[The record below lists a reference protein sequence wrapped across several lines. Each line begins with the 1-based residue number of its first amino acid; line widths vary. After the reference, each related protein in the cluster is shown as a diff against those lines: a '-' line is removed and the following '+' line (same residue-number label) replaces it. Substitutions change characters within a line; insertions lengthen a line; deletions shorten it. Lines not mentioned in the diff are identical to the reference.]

1 MAHISVVINSQ
12 DRLSVDIDVET
23 ATLAD
28 LKTLLAERIQIPVEH
43 QIVKFVGAV
52 LDADDQTL
60 NSYRI
65 ISRCTVRVEDARQDE
80 LAVTLERLAGVD
92 PLSLTM
98 SRSRSTV
105 ADLKRKIEEVEG
117 IPLVNVV
124 IRRDGVGC
132 SNDAYLSRY
141 MRDNVVDL
149 QLEIR
154 IDVHVTV
161 YTGDA
166 ITVNVSSHEKVSV
179 LQNQVYQ
186 RLRVPHSHQDFF
198 YNNQAMNLEDQINQ
212 FGVTDGATIEVR
224 LRLYEMRIFL
234 KTLTGQTIILTVNSF
249 DTVLDVKRKVEMKEG
264 IPIDRQRIIFTG
276 IQLNNNERFLAHRIE
291 HESAVHLVLRYGNS
305 FEITVIGPSGRIRT
319 IEVAPQEVVRHIKT
333 KMREL
338 ESVAID
344 LQKLYFGE
352 QLLENDDATMEEC
365 GIVSGSNLAL
375 QVDGSRNTQIF
386 VSLPDRQTISLWVD
400 PDYTVAQLKE
410 IIASRHNIP
419 EDVQEIFFA
428 RAKLDDDRTL
438 RSYVIETNHMLHVE
452 IASPPVLQITI
463 KFQNDNGED
472 LELEVPEN
480 QTVDRVKR
488 AVLSK
493 RGFILAH
500 QQLFFNG
507 LELENR
513 RRLCDCEVTTGSSL
527 DLILTSDDLTSCSTS
542 TMHLF
547 VKTLTGKTITL
558 ETCSTDTVLELKQ
571 QILEK
576 EGVAIDSQCLILAGK
591 QMENQQTVSDCGI
604 QNQSVIHLVLRVPSR
619 DAIQLVI
626 QDLATS
632 GNNITIDANLDDS
645 VHDLKRRI
653 EEREGITVPLR
664 QLLYRGRVL
673 VDEDSLSSCG
683 IADGF
688 TLQLIR

>member
-12 DRLSVDIDVET
+12 DTLLVDLDVET
-23 ATLAD
+23 STLAD
-28 LKTLLAERIQIPVEH
+28 LKSLVAERTQIPVEH

-65 ISRCTVRVEDARQDE
+65 LRGCTVRLEDAREDE
-80 LAVTLERLAGVD
+80 LAVTLERLAGGD

-98 SRSRSTV
+98 SRRHSTI
-105 ADLKRKIEEVEG
+105 ADLKRKIQEVEG
-117 IPLVNVV
+117 TSLANIV
-124 IRRDGVGC
+124 IRIDGVGC
-132 SNDAYLSRY
+132 PDDAYLSRY
-141 MRDNVVDL
+141 MRDNVVEL
-149 QLEIR
+149 QLENR
-154 IDVHVTV
+154 IDVRLTV
-161 YTGDA
+161 YTGDV
-166 ITVNVSSHEKVSV
+166 ITVNVSAHEKVSV

-186 RLRVPHSHQDFF
+186 RLRVSCYQQELF
-198 YNNQAMNLEDQINQ
+198 YNNQAMDSEDKINQ
-212 FGVTDGATIEVR
+212 FGVTDGATVEVR
-224 LRLYEMRIFL
+224 LRLYEMTIFL
-234 KTLTGQTIILTVNSF
+234 KTLTGQTIILTVNSH
-249 DTVLDVKRKVEMKEG
+249 DTVLDVKKRVERKEG
-264 IPIDRQRIIFTG
+264 IPVDRQRIIFTG
-276 IQLNNNERFLAHRIE
+276 IQLNNHERFLAHRIE

-305 FEITVIGPSGRIRT
+305 FEITVVGPSGRTRT

-338 ESVAID
+338 ESVALD

-365 GIVSGSNLAL
+365 GIATGSNLIL
-375 QVDGSRNTQIF
+375 QIDGSRNTQIF

-400 PDYTVAQLKE
+400 RDYTVAQLKE
-410 IIASRHNIP
+410 IITSRHNIP
-419 EDVQEIFFA
+419 EDVQEIYFA
-428 RAKLDDDRTL
+428 RAKLDNDRTL

-452 IASPPVLQITI
+452 IAAPPVLQITI
-463 KFQNDNGED
+463 KLQNDDGED
-472 LELEVPEN
+472 IELEMPEN
-480 QTVDRVKR
+480 QTIDRVKR

-493 RGFILAH
+493 KGFLLAH

-507 LELENR
+507 IELENGK
-513 RRLCDCEVTTGSSL
+513 RLCDCEVPTGSSF
-527 DLILTSDDLTSCSTS
+527 DLILTSDDLTSSSTA

-558 ETCSTDTVLELKQ
+558 ETRSSDTVLELKQ

-591 QMENQQTVSDCGI
+591 QMENQQTVNDCGI

-626 QDLATS
+626 QDMATR
-632 GNNITIDANLDDS
+632 GNNFTVAASPDDS

-653 EEREGITVPLR
+653 ESSESIAVPVR

-673 VDEDSLSSCG
+673 ADEDSLSGCG

-688 TLQLIR
+688 TLQLIC

>member
-12 DRLSVDIDVET
+12 DTLLVDLDVET
-23 ATLAD
+23 STLAD
-28 LKTLLAERIQIPVEH
+28 LKSLVAERTQIPVEH

-65 ISRCTVRVEDARQDE
+65 LRGCTVRLEDAREDE
-80 LAVTLERLAGVD
+80 LAVTLERLAGGD

-98 SRSRSTV
+98 SRRHSTI
-105 ADLKRKIEEVEG
+105 ADLKRKIQEVEG
-117 IPLVNVV
+117 TSLANIV
-124 IRRDGVGC
+124 IRIDGVGC
-132 SNDAYLSRY
+132 PDDAYLSRY
-141 MRDNVVDL
+141 MRDNVVEL
-149 QLEIR
+149 QLENR
-154 IDVHVTV
+154 IDVRLTV
-161 YTGDA
+161 YTGDV
-166 ITVNVSSHEKVSV
+166 ITVNVSAHEKVSV

-186 RLRVPHSHQDFF
+186 RLRVSCYQQELF
-198 YNNQAMNLEDQINQ
+198 YNNQAMDSEDKINQ
-212 FGVTDGATIEVR
+212 FGVTDGATVEVR
-224 LRLYEMRIFL
+224 LRLYEMTIFL
-234 KTLTGQTIILTVNSF
+234 KTLTGQTIILTVNSH
-249 DTVLDVKRKVEMKEG
+249 DTVLDVKKRVERKEG
-264 IPIDRQRIIFTG
+264 IPVDRQRIIFTG
-276 IQLNNNERFLAHRIE
+276 IQLNNHERFLAHRIE

-305 FEITVIGPSGRIRT
+305 FEITVVGPSGRTRT

-338 ESVAID
+338 ESVALD

-365 GIVSGSNLAL
+365 GIATGSNLIL
-375 QVDGSRNTQIF
+375 QIDGSRNTQIF

-400 PDYTVAQLKE
+400 RDYTVAQLKE
-410 IIASRHNIP
+410 IITSRHNIP
-419 EDVQEIFFA
+419 EDVQEIYFA
-428 RAKLDDDRTL
+428 RAKLDNDRTL

-452 IASPPVLQITI
+452 IAAPPVLQITI
-463 KFQNDNGED
+463 KLQNDDGED
-472 LELEVPEN
+472 IELEMPEN
-480 QTVDRVKR
+480 QTIDRVKR

-493 RGFILAH
+493 KGFLLAH

-507 LELENR
+507 IELENGK
-513 RRLCDCEVTTGSSL
+513 RLCDCEVPTGSSF
-527 DLILTSDDLTSCSTS
+527 DLILTSDDLTSSSTA

-558 ETCSTDTVLELKQ
+558 ETHSSDTVLELKQ

-591 QMENQQTVSDCGI
+591 QMENQQTVNDCGI

-626 QDLATS
+626 QDMATR
-632 GNNITIDANLDDS
+632 GNNFTVAASPDDS

-653 EEREGITVPLR
+653 ESSESIAVPVR

-673 VDEDSLSSCG
+673 ADEDSLSGCG

-688 TLQLIR
+688 TLQLIC